1 MYHAGHRGP
10 VVDLRGSLSDSRVRV
25 DEVEQ
30 EVDILEGEL
39 SAAQEA
45 AKKAPSRTLRALVER
60 LRNQLSIKEKQ
71 QRVCLVFLCDSLV

>member
-1 MYHAGHRGP
+1 MCHAGHRDP
-10 VVDLRGSLSDSRVRV
+10 VVDLRGSLSESRVRV

-71 QRVCLVFLCDSLV
+71 QRVCLVFLYV